1 VTAAEGT
8 LALTPEQVRTGAE
21 ARPRRAQA
29 RQSTASAGAD
39 AASEARAPAARAPAR
54 SAVVERSALH
64 WHTRT
69 FRWPAVRA
77 FLLSTVAYPA
87 VGVAAL
93 LALWWLGG
101 WAIANNEDVS
111 AFAGFAPGPAFAAL
125 GDLVASGEVWSTV
138 HPSLYRIGMGLLWAF
153 VIGVP
158 VGVAIGLS
166 SPLREVTHVP
176 FQFLRM
182 ISPLAW
188 MPIAVLAFATWDG
201 AIVFLITVAAVWPVL
216 FSTAQGVRR
225 IDPLWFKV
233 ARNLGADG
241 WQMLRRVILPA
252 IGQDIFAGLRLA
264 VGVAWIVLVPAE
276 YLGVTSGLGYAIN
289 DARDTLEYDTL
300 AAIVVIIG
308 IIGFLLDGLCV
319 SLIKHFSWRQAD

>member
-1 VTAAEGT
+1 MSTAAATLSGDPRAAWTQRT
-8 LALTPEQVRTGAE
+8 LAWAE
-21 ARPRRAQA
+21 
-29 RQSTASAGAD
+29 
-39 AASEARAPAARAPAR
+39 
-54 SAVVERSALH
+54 
-64 WHTRT
+64 
-69 FRWPAVRA
+69 VRA
-77 FLLSTVAYPA
+77 FLVSSLGYPA
-87 VGVAAL
+87 AGIAL
-93 LALWWLGG
+93 LLGLWWLGG
-101 WAIANNEDVS
+101 QAIASDDS
-111 AFAGFAPGPAFAAL
+111 IAAFAGFAPGPAFAAL
-125 GDLVASGEVWSTV
+125 GELLGSGRLGEVV
-138 HPSLYRIGMGLLWAF
+138 LPSLYRIGLGLLWAV

-166 SPLREVTHVP
+166 AMLREVTHVP

-201 AIVFLITVAAVWPVL
+201 AIVFLIAVAAVWPVL
-216 FSTAQGVRR
+216 FSTAHGVRR

-233 ARNLGADG
+233 AKSLGADG
-241 WQMLRRVILPA
+241 VQLLRRVILPA
-252 IGQDIFAGLRLA
+252 IGQDIFAGVRLA

-308 IIGFLLDGLCV
+308 VIGFLLDGLCL
-319 SLIKHFSWRQAD
+319 SLIRRFSWRQ